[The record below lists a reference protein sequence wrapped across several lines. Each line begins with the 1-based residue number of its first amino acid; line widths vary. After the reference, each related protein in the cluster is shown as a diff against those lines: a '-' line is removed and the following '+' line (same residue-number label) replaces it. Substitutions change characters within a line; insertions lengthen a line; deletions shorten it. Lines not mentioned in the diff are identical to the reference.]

1 VAGFIPATHV
11 FVRELRFQDAGARN
25 KSGHGVLLKAKLL
38 NASDQKS
45 TWAGPLEGI
54 RVIDLTRVLAG
65 PFCTQSLGDLG
76 AEVLKI
82 EPPGLGDET
91 RHFPPFVAGE
101 SHYFL
106 GINRNKKSLVID
118 LQQKAGADI
127 LRRLVTDADILVE
140 NYRPGVMERLGLGYD
155 ALSDV
160 NPRLIYCAI
169 SGFGLTGPLRDKPS
183 FDIVT
188 QALSGALSINGERGH
203 MPVKLGIPLGDMV
216 GGVFGPMA
224 ILAALH
230 ERTQTGRGRLIDI
243 SLYDGLIGMLGYFA
257 QLAFITGEDPKPMGS
272 SHPNI
277 VPYGSFPASDGSII
291 IAVLSERFWGK
302 LCEALGR
309 PELTNDPRFLT
320 PTLRR
325 DNRDELDRLISE
337 VTETRTVAE
346 WERRLAEA
354 DVPHAPVLGVTA
366 ALAHPHAEARDMV
379 VEAEHAAIGPMRV
392 VGRPIKFPGAAQR
405 PVTAPPSFGQ
415 HSAEVLRDLLGY
427 TDGDITA
434 LRDSGVIDRKR

>member
-1 VAGFIPATHV
+1 MS
-11 FVRELRFQDAGARN
+11 ED
-25 KSGHGVLLKAKLL
+25 
-38 NASDQKS
+38 
-45 TWAGPLEGI
+45 TWAGPLAGV

-65 PFCTQSLGDLG
+65 PFATQSLGDLG
-76 AEVLKI
+76 AEVWKI
-82 EPPGLGDET
+82 EPPGTGDET
-91 RHFPPFVAGE
+91 RHFPPFLAGE

-118 LQQKAGADI
+118 LQRPAGAEI
-127 LRRLVTDADILVE
+127 LRRLVAKADILVE
-140 NYRPGVMERLGLGYD
+140 NYRPGVMDRLGLGYA
-155 ALSDV
+155 ALAEI

-230 ERTQTGRGRLIDI
+230 ERTRTGRGRLIDI
-243 SLYDGLIGMLGYFA
+243 SLHDGLIGMLGYFT
-257 QLAFITGEDPKPMGS
+257 QLAFLTGEDPPPMGS

-291 IAVLSERFWGK
+291 IAVLSESFWGK
-302 LCEALGR
+302 LCDALER
-309 PELTNDPRFLT
+309 PDLATEPRFAT
-320 PTLRR
+320 PTGRR
-325 DNRDELDRLISE
+325 DHRDEVDAAIAEITR
-337 VTETRTVAE
+337 TRTVAE
-346 WERRLAEA
+346 WEERLAKY

-366 ALAHPHAEARDMV
+366 ALAHPQAVAREMV
-379 VEAEHAAIGPMRV
+379 VEAEHPTIGPMRIA
-392 VGRPIKFPGAAQR
+392 GRPIKFPGSPQR
-405 PVTAPPSFGQ
+405 PSTAPPTMGQ
-415 HSAEVLRDLLGY
+415 QTVEVLRDELGY
-427 TDGDITA
+427 GEAEIDA
-434 LRDSGVIDRKR
+434 LRRDGIIDRAKRP

>member
-1 VAGFIPATHV
+1 MVENSQEDV
-11 FVRELRFQDAGARN
+11 
-25 KSGHGVLLKAKLL
+25 
-38 NASDQKS
+38 
-45 TWAGPLEGI
+45 WAGPLGGL

-82 EPPGLGDET
+82 EPPGGGDET
-91 RHFPPFVAGE
+91 RRFPPFVAGE

-118 LQQKAGADI
+118 LQQEAGKEI
-127 LRRLVTDADILVE
+127 LRRLAAKADILVE
-140 NYRPGVMERLGLGYD
+140 NYRPGVMDRLGLAYA
-155 ALSDV
+155 ALAEI

-169 SGFGLTGPLRDKPS
+169 SGFGLSGPLRDKPS

-188 QALSGALSINGERGH
+188 QALSGALSINGERGK
-203 MPVKLGIPLGDMV
+203 MPIKLAIPLGDMV

-224 ILAALH
+224 VLAALH
-230 ERTQTGRGRLIDI
+230 ERHKTGKGRLVDI

-257 QLAFITGEDPKPMGS
+257 QLAFITGEDPPTMGS

-291 IAVLSERFWGK
+291 IAVLSESFWGK

-309 PELTNDPRFLT
+309 PDLAADPRFAT
-320 PTLRR
+320 PALRR
-325 DNRDELDRLISE
+325 DRRDEVDRLISD
-337 VTETRTVAE
+337 VTRTRTVAE
-346 WERRLAEA
+346 WEKRLTEA

-366 ALAHPHAEARDMV
+366 ALSHPHALPLAMVGEAHHDSV
-379 VEAEHAAIGPMRV
+379 GKISAH
-392 VGRPIKFPGAAQR
+392 GRPFNFPEGKQ
-405 PVTAPPSFGQ
+405 PDVSAPP
-415 HSAEVLRDLLGY
+415 
-427 TDGDITA
+427 T
-434 LRDSGVIDRKR
+434 

>member
-1 VAGFIPATHV
+1 LSASNQ
-11 FVRELRFQDAGARN
+11 E
-25 KSGHGVLLKAKLL
+25 SG
-38 NASDQKS
+38 
-45 TWAGPLEGI
+45 WAGPLQGL
-54 RVIDLTRVLAG
+54 RVVDLTRVLAG

-82 EPPGLGDET
+82 EPPDRGDET
-91 RHFPPFVAGE
+91 RHFPPFIGGE

-118 LQQKAGADI
+118 LQKPAGAEI
-127 LRRLVTDADILVE
+127 LRRLVAKADILVE
-140 NYRPGVMERLGLGYD
+140 NYRPGVMDRLGLGYD
-155 ALSDV
+155 KLSAI

-169 SGFGLTGPLRDKPS
+169 SGFGLSGPLRDKPS

-243 SLYDGLIGMLGYFA
+243 SLHDGLIGMLGYFT
-257 QLAFITGEDPKPMGS
+257 QLAFMTGEDPPPMGS

-291 IAVLSERFWGK
+291 IAVLSESFWGK
-302 LCEALGR
+302 LCDALER
-309 PELTNDPRFLT
+309 PDLATDPRFAT
-320 PTLRR
+320 PTGRR
-325 DNRDELDRLISE
+325 DHRDEVDAAIAEITR
-337 VTETRTVAE
+337 TRTVAE
-346 WERRLAEA
+346 WEARLKEY

-366 ALAHPHAEARDMV
+366 ALSHPHAVAREMV
-379 VEAEHAAIGPMRV
+379 VEAEHSTIGPMRLA
-392 VGRPIKFPGAAQR
+392 GRPIKFPGSPQR
-405 PVTAPPSFGQ
+405 PSTAPPTMGQ
-415 HSAEVLRDLLGY
+415 HTAEVLRDELGY
-427 TDGDITA
+427 SEAEIDA
-434 LRDSGVIDRKR
+434 LRRDGIIDRVT

>member
-1 VAGFIPATHV
+1 VTDSQRGDWP
-11 FVRELRFQDAGARN
+11 
-25 KSGHGVLLKAKLL
+25 
-38 NASDQKS
+38 
-45 TWAGPLEGI
+45 GPLGGI

-65 PFCTQSLGDLG
+65 PFATQSLGDLG

-82 EPPGLGDET
+82 EPPGGGDET
-91 RHFPPFVAGE
+91 RRFPPFLDGE
-101 SHYFL
+101 GHYFL
-106 GINRNKKSLVID
+106 GINRNKKSLVVD
-118 LQQKAGADI
+118 LQQEAGKEI
-127 LRRLVTDADILVE
+127 LRRLVAQSDILVE
-140 NYRPGVMERLGLGYD
+140 NYRPGVMDRLGLGYA
-155 ALSDV
+155 ALAEI

-203 MPVKLGIPLGDMV
+203 MPIKLAIPLGDMV

-230 ERTQTGRGRLIDI
+230 ERTTTGKGRLIDI
-243 SLYDGLIGMLGYFA
+243 SLLDGLIGMLGYFA
-257 QLAFITGEDPKPMGS
+257 QLAFVTGGDPPPMGS

-302 LCEALGR
+302 LCEALER
-309 PELTNDPRFLT
+309 PDLAADPRFAT

-325 DNRDELDRLISE
+325 EHRDEVDRLISE
-337 VTETRTVAE
+337 ITRTRTVAE
-346 WERRLAEA
+346 WEKRLTEA

-366 ALAHPHAEARDMV
+366 ALAHPHALAREMV
-379 VEAEHAAIGPMRV
+379 VTAEHAAVGKIKV
-392 VGRPIKFPGAAQR
+392 VGRPIKFPGAKQP
-405 PVTAPPSFGQ
+405 PVAAPPALGQ
-415 HSAEVLRDLLGY
+415 HTETVLRERLGY
-427 TDGDITA
+427 GDAEIAALKRDGI
-434 LRDSGVIDRKR
+434 IDRK

>member
-1 VAGFIPATHV
+1 VTDRAAG
-11 FVRELRFQDAGARN
+11 EN
-25 KSGHGVLLKAKLL
+25 
-38 NASDQKS
+38 
-45 TWAGPLEGI
+45 WAGPLHGI

-65 PFCTQSLGDLG
+65 PFATQSLGDLG

-82 EPPGLGDET
+82 EPPGGGDET
-91 RHFPPFVAGE
+91 RRFPPFLDGE
-101 SHYFL
+101 GHYFL
-106 GINRNKKSLVID
+106 GINRNKKSLVVD
-118 LQQKAGADI
+118 LRQEAGKEI
-127 LRRLVTDADILVE
+127 LRRLVAQSDILVE
-140 NYRPGVMERLGLGYD
+140 NYRPGVMDRLGLGYA
-155 ALSDV
+155 ALAEI

-203 MPVKLGIPLGDMV
+203 MPIKLAIPLGDMV

-230 ERTQTGRGRLIDI
+230 ERNTTGKGRLIDI

-257 QLAFITGEDPKPMGS
+257 QLAFITGEDPPTMGS

-302 LCEALGR
+302 LCEALER
-309 PELTNDPRFLT
+309 PDLAADPRFAT

-325 DNRDELDRLISE
+325 EHRDEVDRLISE
-337 VTETRTVAE
+337 ITRTRTVAE
-346 WERRLAEA
+346 WEKRLTEA

-366 ALAHPHAEARDMV
+366 ALAHPHALAREMV
-379 VEAEHAAIGPMRV
+379 VTAEHAAVGPV
-392 VGRPIKFPGAAQR
+392 KVIGRPIKFPGAKQP
-405 PVTAPPSFGQ
+405 PVAAPPALGQ
-415 HSAEVLRDLLGY
+415 HTETVLRERLGY
-427 TDGDITA
+427 GAAEIERLKRDGI
-434 LRDSGVIDRKR
+434 IDRK

>member
-1 VAGFIPATHV
+1 MESVS
-11 FVRELRFQDAGARN
+11 EM
-25 KSGHGVLLKAKLL
+25 
-38 NASDQKS
+38 SDER
-45 TWAGPLEGI
+45 WPGPLGGI

-65 PFCTQSLGDLG
+65 PFATQSLGDLG

-82 EPPGLGDET
+82 EPPGGGDET
-91 RHFPPFVAGE
+91 RQFPPFVDGE

-106 GINRNKKSLVID
+106 GINRNKKSLVVD
-118 LQQKAGADI
+118 LQQEAGKEI
-127 LRRLVTDADILVE
+127 LRRLVAQSDILVE
-140 NYRPGVMERLGLGYD
+140 NYRPGVMDRLGLGYA
-155 ALSDV
+155 ALREI

-230 ERTQTGRGRLIDI
+230 ERHRTGTGRLIDI
-243 SLYDGLIGMLGYFA
+243 SLHDGLIGMLGYFA
-257 QLAFITGEDPKPMGS
+257 QLAFITGNDPPPMGS

-291 IAVLSERFWGK
+291 IAVLSESFWGK
-302 LCEALGR
+302 LCDALEQ
-309 PELTNDPRFLT
+309 PNLAADPRFAT

-325 DNRDELDRLISE
+325 DRRDEVDQIISE
-337 VTETRTVAE
+337 ITRTRTVAE
-346 WERRLAEA
+346 WEERLKAA

-366 ALAHPHAEARDMV
+366 ALAHPHAVAREMV
-379 VEAEHAAIGPMRV
+379 QTAEHAAIGPIKV
-392 VGRPIKFPGAAQR
+392 VGRPIKFPGATQP
-405 PVTAPPSFGQ
+405 PVTAPPAFGQ
-415 HSAEVLRDLLGY
+415 HTESVLRERLGY
-427 TDGDITA
+427 SDAEISA
-434 LRDSGVIDRKR
+434 LRDTGVIDRRAGS